1 MQEGKKQIEGSF
13 KVIDKVLH
21 ERNEPIVD
29 LRVKN

>member
-1 MQEGKKQIEGSF
+1 MQEGKKQIDGSF
-13 KVIDKVLH
+13 KAMDQVYH